1 MCHVYERY
9 LLLWQSIARQTCM
22 YSGGTGCP
30 NFSPMFSP
38 CIAYEVSICKAIVHG
53 FCLRFS
59 YAHDEHQHTCCQ
71 TPSACSAETLILPV
85 GNILVQPSCTGIILE
100 QLVGSNWNS
109 VSSSSLGIAATM
121 ISLGPSSG
129 FVAAK
134 RSRNQARSKVTKP
147 EVVASTNSSFEVVP
161 VSVSATLAPRQ
172 ASIELA

>member
-1 MCHVYERY
+1 MEVLAAQTSVRCSPHVSLTKFQFAKPLSTASVFGSRTPTTSTSALVAKH
-9 LLLWQSIARQTCM
+9 LLHVP
-22 YSGGTGCP
+22 G
-30 NFSPMFSP
+30 
-38 CIAYEVSICKAIVHG
+38 
-53 FCLRFS
+53 
-59 YAHDEHQHTCCQ
+59 
-71 TPSACSAETLILPV
+71 AETLILPV